1 MSETVLATTQDI
13 GKTAVIIL
21 NWNGWRDT
29 VECLESLRRST
40 ISDFTAVVVDN
51 GSNDDSLEK
60 IRAWIE
66 TLNSGGEEDISSL
79 LTEFDREQIPVGSSS
94 IKEKS
99 FSKLPK
105 FIILKNGENLG
116 FAGGNN
122 VGIRFAL
129 WIGYK
134 RILLLNNDTTVE
146 PDSLEQLLSFM
157 DENRNYEVVT
167 PMICYY
173 DDPDIVWNCGGK
185 LTWWGSRNYYH
196 RDQKADQ
203 CPVGHREISFI
214 TGCALMARADIF
226 RKYGLL
232 SEQFFLGEE
241 DYEFSLRMQREG
253 IVMAAVPQARIFHK
267 VSQAKESVFR
277 DDALPSAFIHHLNRF
292 IDLKEHYRP
301 LYWKVWRIFS
311 LGYIIPMLRIRHG
324 IPIQRIL
331 KFSGLLLDYSTRKDS
346 VTSEDFFQAKELLNE
361 R

>member
-40 ISDFTAVVVDN
+40 INKFTAVVVDN

-241 DYEFSLRMQREG
+241 DYEFSLRMVREG
-253 IVMAAVPQARIFHK
+253 VAMAVVPAARIYHK
-267 VSQAKESVFR
+267 VSRGKALVFKNNT
-277 DDALPSAFIHHLNRF
+277 LSGVFIYYLNRF
-292 IDLKEHYRP
+292 IDLKGHYSGF
-301 LYWKVWRIFS
+301 YWRLWRIAS
-311 LGYIIPMLRIRHG
+311 LAYILPMLRIRHG
-324 IPIQRIL
+324 IRLRRLI
-331 KFSGLLLDYSTRKDS
+331 KFSGLLLDYSSNRNTVTRDI
-346 VTSEDFFQAKELLNE
+346 FFQAKELFK